1 MSAEYP
7 KIPYGRA
14 DFRGIRLDG
23 SLYVD
28 KTAFVRPLED
38 HNYVLFI
45 RPRRFGKTCWLSAL
59 ECYYD
64 RSKVHDFKAL
74 FDDTDIGRSPTEN
87 HGRYVVL
94 RFDFSA
100 FGTRIDALEED
111 FDLYCFRHLRAAL
124 ERHPDLFPEDA
135 KQRILAPPTISGRLD
150 ALFVHA
156 EEHAVPLYILIDEY
170 DNFSNNV
177 LARHGERAYHSFT
190 HDEGFFRGFFATLK
204 GGTASGALE
213 RLFVT
218 GVSPVAMDDV
228 TSGFNIGRNLSLDP
242 DFNAML
248 GFTEDEV
255 RKVLEIYH
263 ASGALAEHPDDAL
276 ATMREWYNGYRFAER
291 AERDVYNTDMVLYYL
306 AECVPNREPPIE
318 LIDQNVRV
326 DYSKLRH
333 LLTEGGR
340 LNGNFDLLRSAMT
353 DGRVACRV
361 RRGFPMRE
369 QHDRDNFLSLLH
381 YFGLLSIRAAGPGE
395 RPELKVPNQTA
406 HHLLHAFLRDAF
418 RDMGAFAVDL
428 HLLQGLMHDMAHRGE
443 WCPVVEFLAEA
454 IRAQTSVR
462 DYLAGEKMVQGF
474 LAAYLGAT
482 DYFLFDTEREFNKG
496 FVDICLEPF
505 TARYPAARH
514 GYLIELKYV
523 GREAGKAK
531 LDAALAE
538 AKTQLG
544 QYKEDEGL
552 RRRGPEVAYT
562 ALAVVFHGWE
572 LARCEAVG

>member
-28 KTAFVRPLED
+28 KTAFIRPLED

-64 RSKVHDFKAL
+64 RSKIHDFKVL
-74 FDDTDIGRSPTEN
+74 FDDTDIGRSPTAN
-87 HGRYVVL
+87 RGRYVVL

-111 FDLYCFRHLRAAL
+111 FGLYCFRHLRAAL

-135 KQRILAPPTISGRLD
+135 KRRILAPPTISGRLD

-156 EEHAVPLYILIDEY
+156 GEHAIPLYVLIDEY

-177 LARHGERAYHSFT
+177 LARHGERAYHT
-190 HDEGFFRGFFATLK
+190 VTRDEGFFRGFFATLK

-255 RKVLEIYH
+255 RKVLETYH
-263 ASGALAEHPDDAL
+263 AAGALAERPDDAL

-306 AECVPNREPPIE
+306 AECVPNREPPVE

-333 LLTEGGR
+333 LLTEGGTLERQLRPVAFGDDRWSGGMPGASR
-340 LNGNFDLLRSAMT
+340 LSDAGRARPRQFPLPATLFRSAEYPGGRIRREVGAQGAEP
-353 DGRVACRV
+353 DRAPSAARLPARRLPGYGRVCGRPSSA
-361 RRGFPMRE
+361 P
-369 QHDRDNFLSLLH
+369 
-381 YFGLLSIRAAGPGE
+381 RA
-395 RPELKVPNQTA
+395 
-406 HHLLHAFLRDAF
+406 D
-418 RDMGAFAVDL
+418 
-428 HLLQGLMHDMAHRGE
+428 
-443 WCPVVEFLAEA
+443 
-454 IRAQTSVR
+454 
-462 DYLAGEKMVQGF
+462 
-474 LAAYLGAT
+474 
-482 DYFLFDTEREFNKG
+482 
-496 FVDICLEPF
+496 
-505 TARYPAARH
+505 ARH
-514 GYLIELKYV
+514 GTPWRVVSGGGVPSRGDPCTDECARLP
-523 GREAGKAK
+523 GRG
-531 LDAALAE
+531 
-538 AKTQLG
+538 
-544 QYKEDEGL
+544 EDGTGL
-552 RRRGPEVAYT
+552 PWRRIWGRRITFCSTPSGS
-562 ALAVVFHGWE
+562 
-572 LARCEAVG
+572 